1 MWLTAAQLIQNWRLL
16 SNICKNSSK
25 NMGFWLITDQELHW
39 QKVFEAKGTQRLNVT
54 INKFRLS
61 AQPLNPIVL
70 EIVNCWWALL
80 NNHHTRISK
89 VKKTIRVLLIS
100 RISTQCRKMPIALKK
115 EMVHDSNYTIHGQLL
130 QKNNPK
136 TQTLIFPARRICKPN
151 NWNLNCKAVFYH
163 EPSLLQVRLSV
174 YILYS
179 KARARVS
186 K

>member
-1 MWLTAAQLIQNWRLL
+1 MANRHQHRSLDAHMWLTAAQLIQNWRLL

-54 INKFRLS
+54 ISKFRLS

-100 RISTQCRKMPIALKK
+100 RISTQCRKNAYSIKK
-115 EMVHDSNYTIHGQLL
+115 KRWYMIQITLYMDNFYKKITPKHKHLFSL
-130 QKNNPK
+130 QEGFANQI
-136 TQTLIFPARRICKPN
+136 TET
-151 NWNLNCKAVFYH
+151 
-163 EPSLLQVRLSV
+163 
-174 YILYS
+174 
-179 KARARVS
+179 
-186 K
+186 